1 MRSKLFVQPK
11 MGALMA
17 LPLVL
22 FCTIVKAQTVLSSA
36 SHSEKTYNALMVK
49 RPIKVD
55 GKLNEDSWKQAVLI
69 SDFEDIE
76 GASKPKPSFSTSV
89 KMMWDSQYLYIGA
102 VLEEPHL
109 WGTLKKHDDIIYR
122 DHDFEVFIDPMG
134 DGEQYFE
141 IEINVLG
148 TIMDLFM
155 NKPYKKGGT
164 FDMEWNTNGMLSKII
179 ANGTINDNTDIDS
192 GWTVEMAIPF
202 TAISRNNRTASPSS
216 TNPWRI
222 NFSRVQWTLEPDGK
236 SYRKKLNENNKPISE
251 HNWVW
256 NPTGVIDMHVPVK
269 WGFLYFKN

>member
-1 MRSKLFVQPK
+1 MQSKLLFQQK
-11 MGALMA
+11 TGALIG
-17 LPLVL
+17 LLLL
-22 FCTIVKAQTVLSSA
+22 FCAVVKAQTVLSS
-36 SHSEKTYNALMVK
+36 SLHSEKKYTARMAK

-55 GKLNEDSWKQAVLI
+55 GKLNEHDWKQAVLI
-69 SDFEDIE
+69 SNFEDIE
-76 GASKPKPSFSTSV
+76 GAAKPKPTFSTEV

-164 FDMEWNTNGMLSKII
+164 FDMGWNTTGIQSKVI
-179 ANGTINDNTDIDS
+179 ANGTINNNSDIDS
-192 GWTVEMAIPF
+192 SWTVEMAIPF
-202 TAISRNNRTASPSS
+202 TAISRNNRIASPST

-222 NFSRVQWTLEPDGK
+222 NFSRVQWTLEQDGT
-236 SYRKKLNENNKPISE
+236 SYRKKLNQNNKPISE

-269 WGFLYFKN
+269 WGYLLFKN

>member
-1 MRSKLFVQPK
+1 MPSKQLFQQK
-11 MGALMA
+11 TSALIGLLLLFGAYLD
-17 LPLVL
+17 
-22 FCTIVKAQTVLSSA
+22 AQTVLSS
-36 SHSEKTYNALMVK
+36 SLHSEKKYKARMAK

-55 GKLNEDSWKQAVLI
+55 GKLNEHDWKQAVLI

-76 GASKPKPSFSTSV
+76 GDSKPKPSFSTTV

-164 FDMEWNTNGMLSKII
+164 FDMEWNTTGIQSKVI
-179 ANGTINDNTDIDS
+179 ANGTINNNSDIDS
-192 GWTVEMAIPF
+192 SWTVEMAIPF
-202 TAISRNNRTASPSS
+202 TAISRNNRIASPST

-222 NFSRVQWTLEPDGK
+222 NFSRVQWTLEQDGK
-236 SYRKKLNENNKPISE
+236 SYRKKLNQNNKPISE

-269 WGFLYFKN
+269 WGYLLFKN

>member
-1 MRSKLFVQPK
+1 MRSKLFEQPK

-22 FCTIVKAQTVLSSA
+22 FCTLVKAQTVLSSA

-55 GKLNEDSWKQAVLI
+55 GKLKEHDWKQAVLI

-76 GASKPKPSFSTSV
+76 GASKPKPAFSTNV

-109 WGTLKKHDDIIYR
+109 WGTLKKQDDIIYR

-164 FDMEWNTNGMLSKII
+164 FDMGWNTTGILSKVI
-179 ANGTINDNTDIDS
+179 ANGTINDNSDIDS

-202 TAISRNNRTASPSS
+202 TAISRNNRTASPST

-236 SYRKKLNENNKPISE
+236 TYRKKLNENKRTISE

-269 WGFLYFKN
+269 WGYLYFKN

>member
-1 MRSKLFVQPK
+1 MPSKQLFQQK
-11 MGALMA
+11 MSALIG
-17 LPLVL
+17 LLLVL
-22 FCTIVKAQTVLSSA
+22 FCTVVKAQTLLSSA
-36 SHSEKTYNALMVK
+36 SHSEKKYKARMAK

-55 GKLNEDSWKQAVLI
+55 GKLKEHDWKQAVLI

-76 GASKPKPSFSTSV
+76 GASKPKPAFSTNV
-89 KMMWDSQYLYIGA
+89 KMMWDSHYLYIGA

-109 WGTLKKHDDIIYR
+109 WGTLKKQDDIIYR
-122 DHDFEVFIDPMG
+122 DHDFEVFIDPMS

-164 FDMEWNTNGMLSKII
+164 FDMGWNTTGMLSKVI

-202 TAISRNNRTASPSS
+202 TAISRNNRIASPST

-236 SYRKKLNENNKPISE
+236 SYRKKLNENKRPISE

-269 WGFLYFKN
+269 WGYLYFKN

>member
-1 MRSKLFVQPK
+1 MRSKLLFQPK
-11 MGALMA
+11 TSALMG
-17 LPLVL
+17 LLLL
-22 FCTIVKAQTVLSSA
+22 FCAVVKAQTVLSS
-36 SHSEKTYNALMVK
+36 SLHSEKKYTARMAK
-49 RPIKVD
+49 RPIQVD
-55 GKLNEDSWKQAVLI
+55 GKLNEHDWKQAVLI
-69 SDFEDIE
+69 SNFEDIE
-76 GASKPKPSFSTSV
+76 GAAKPKPTFSTEV

-164 FDMEWNTNGMLSKII
+164 FDMGWNTAGIQSKII

-192 GWTVEMAIPF
+192 GWTLEMAIPF
-202 TAISRNNRTASPSS
+202 TAISKAQRAATPSF
-216 TNPWRI
+216 NKPWRI
-222 NFSRVQWTLEPDGK
+222 NFSRVQWTLEPDGI
-236 SYRKKLNENNKPISE
+236 SYRKKLNQNNKPISE

-256 NPTGVIDMHVPVK
+256 NPTGVVDMHVPAK
-269 WGFLYFKN
+269 WGYLYFKN

>member
-1 MRSKLFVQPK
+1 MQSKLLFQQRTS
-11 MGALMA
+11 ALMA
-17 LPLVL
+17 LLLLLCPV
-22 FCTIVKAQTVLSSA
+22 VKAQTVLSS
-36 SHSEKTYNALMVK
+36 SLHSEKKYTARMAK

-55 GKLNEDSWKQAVLI
+55 GKLNEHDWKQAVLI
-69 SDFEDIE
+69 SNFEDIE
-76 GASKPKPSFSTSV
+76 GAAKPKPTYSTEV

-164 FDMEWNTNGMLSKII
+164 FDMGWNTTGIQSKVI

-192 GWTVEMAIPF
+192 GWTLEMAIPF
-202 TAISRNNRTASPSS
+202 TAISKAQRAATTSFNK
-216 TNPWRI
+216 PWRI
-222 NFSRVQWTLEPDGK
+222 NFSRVQWTLESEGK
-236 SYRKKLNENNKPISE
+236 SYRKKLNQNNKPISE

-256 NPTGVIDMHVPVK
+256 NPTGVVDMHVPAK
-269 WGFLYFKN
+269 WGYLYFKN

>member
-1 MRSKLFVQPK
+1 MRSKLFEQPK

-22 FCTIVKAQTVLSSA
+22 FCTLVKAQTVLSSA

-69 SDFEDIE
+69 SDFQDIE

-236 SYRKKLNENNKPISE
+236 SYRKKLNENKRPISE

-269 WGFLYFKN
+269 WAFLYFKN

>member
-1 MRSKLFVQPK
+1 
-11 MGALMA
+11 MGL
-17 LPLVL
+17 LLL
-22 FCTIVKAQTVLSSA
+22 FCAVVKAQTVLSS
-36 SHSEKTYNALMVK
+36 SLHSEKKYTARMAK

-55 GKLNEDSWKQAVLI
+55 GKLNEHDWKQAVLI
-69 SDFEDIE
+69 SNFEDIE
-76 GASKPKPSFSTSV
+76 GAAKPKPTFSTEV

-164 FDMEWNTNGMLSKII
+164 FDMGWNTTGIQSTVI
-179 ANGTINDNTDIDS
+179 ANGTINDNSDIDS

-202 TAISRNNRTASPSS
+202 TAISKAQRAATPSF
-216 TNPWRI
+216 NKPWRI
-222 NFSRVQWTLEPDGK
+222 NFSRVQWTLEPDGI
-236 SYRKKLNENNKPISE
+236 SYRKKLNQNNKPISE

-256 NPTGVIDMHVPVK
+256 NPTGVVDMHVPTK
-269 WGFLYFKN
+269 WGYLYFKN

>member
-1 MRSKLFVQPK
+1 MPSKQLFQQK
-11 MGALMA
+11 TSALIG
-17 LPLVL
+17 LLLL
-22 FCTIVKAQTVLSSA
+22 FGTYLDAQTVLSS
-36 SHSEKTYNALMVK
+36 SLHSEKMYKARMAK

-55 GKLNEDSWKQAVLI
+55 GKLNEHDWKQAVLI

-76 GASKPKPSFSTSV
+76 GASKPKPSFSTTV

-164 FDMEWNTNGMLSKII
+164 FDMGWNTNGMLSKII
-179 ANGTINDNTDIDS
+179 ANGTINDNSDIDS

-202 TAISRNNRTASPSS
+202 KAISRNNRTASPSS

-236 SYRKKLNENNKPISE
+236 SYRKKLNQNNKPISE

-269 WGFLYFKN
+269 WGYLLFKN

>member
-1 MRSKLFVQPK
+1 MPSKQLFQQK
-11 MGALMA
+11 TSALIGLLLLFGAYLD
-17 LPLVL
+17 
-22 FCTIVKAQTVLSSA
+22 AQTVLSS
-36 SHSEKTYNALMVK
+36 SLHSEKKYKARMAK

-55 GKLNEDSWKQAVLI
+55 GKLNEHDWKQAVLI

-76 GASKPKPSFSTSV
+76 GASKPKPSFSTTV

-164 FDMEWNTNGMLSKII
+164 FDMEWNTTGIQSKVI
-179 ANGTINDNTDIDS
+179 ANGTINDNSDIDS

-202 TAISRNNRTASPSS
+202 TAISRNNRIASPST

-222 NFSRVQWTLEPDGK
+222 NFSRVQWTLEPDGT
-236 SYRKKLNENNKPISE
+236 SYRKKLNQNNKPISE

-269 WGFLYFKN
+269 WGYLLFKN

>member
-1 MRSKLFVQPK
+1 
-11 MGALMA
+11 MA
-17 LPLVL
+17 LLLVL
-22 FCTIVKAQTVLSSA
+22 FCTHLVAQTVLSS
-36 SHSEKTYNALMVK
+36 SLHSEKKYKARMAK

-55 GKLNEDSWKQAVLI
+55 GKLKEHDWKQAVLI

-76 GASKPKPSFSTSV
+76 GASKPKPAFSTTV

-164 FDMEWNTNGMLSKII
+164 FDMGWNTNGMLSKII
-179 ANGTINDNTDIDS
+179 ANGTINDNSDIDS

-202 TAISRNNRTASPSS
+202 TAISRNDRTASPSS

-236 SYRKKLNENNKPISE
+236 SYRKKLNENKRPISE

-269 WGFLYFKN
+269 WGYLYFKN

>member
-1 MRSKLFVQPK
+1 
-11 MGALMA
+11 MA
-17 LPLVL
+17 LLLVL
-22 FCTIVKAQTVLSSA
+22 FCTLVRAQTVLSS
-36 SHSEKTYNALMVK
+36 SLHSEKKYKARMAK

-55 GKLNEDSWKQAVLI
+55 GKLNEHDWKQAVLI

-76 GASKPKPSFSTSV
+76 GASKPKPSFNTTV

-109 WGTLKKHDDIIYR
+109 WGTLKKQDDIIYR

-164 FDMEWNTNGMLSKII
+164 FDMRWNTTGILSKVI
-179 ANGTINDNTDIDS
+179 ANGTINDNSDIDS

-202 TAISRNNRTASPSS
+202 TAISRNNRIASPST

-236 SYRKKLNENNKPISE
+236 TYRKKLNENKRPISE

-269 WGFLYFKN
+269 WGYLYFKN

>member
-1 MRSKLFVQPK
+1 MPSKQLFQQK
-11 MGALMA
+11 TSALIGLLLLFGANLD
-17 LPLVL
+17 
-22 FCTIVKAQTVLSSA
+22 AQTALSS
-36 SHSEKTYNALMVK
+36 SLHSEKNYKARMAK
-49 RPIKVD
+49 QPIKVD
-55 GKLNEDSWKQAVLI
+55 GKLNEHDWKQAVLI

-76 GASKPKPSFSTSV
+76 GASKPKPAFSTTV

-109 WGTLKKHDDIIYR
+109 WGTLKKQDDIIYR

-164 FDMEWNTNGMLSKII
+164 FDMGWNTTGILSKVI
-179 ANGTINDNTDIDS
+179 ANGTINDNSDIDS

-202 TAISRNNRTASPSS
+202 TAISRNNRTASPST

-236 SYRKKLNENNKPISE
+236 TYRKKLNENKRTISE

-269 WGFLYFKN
+269 WGYLYFKN

>member
-1 MRSKLFVQPK
+1 MRSKLLFQPK
-11 MGALMA
+11 TSALIG
-17 LPLVL
+17 LLLL
-22 FCTIVKAQTVLSSA
+22 FCTVVKAQTVLSS
-36 SHSEKTYNALMVK
+36 SLHSEKKYTARMAK

-55 GKLNEDSWKQAVLI
+55 GKLNEHDWKQAVLI
-69 SDFEDIE
+69 SNFEDIE
-76 GASKPKPSFSTSV
+76 GAAKPKPTFSTEV

-164 FDMEWNTNGMLSKII
+164 FDMGWNTTGIQSKII

-192 GWTVEMAIPF
+192 GWTLEMAIPF
-202 TAISRNNRTASPSS
+202 TAISKVQRAATPSF
-216 TNPWRI
+216 NKPWRI
-222 NFSRVQWTLEPDGK
+222 NFSRVQWTLEPDGI
-236 SYRKKLNENNKPISE
+236 SYRKKLNQNNKPISE

-256 NPTGVIDMHVPVK
+256 NPTGVVDMHVPAK
-269 WGFLYFKN
+269 WGYLYFKN

>member
-1 MRSKLFVQPK
+1 MPSKQLFQQK
-11 MGALMA
+11 TSALIGLLLLFGAYLD
-17 LPLVL
+17 
-22 FCTIVKAQTVLSSA
+22 AQTVLSS
-36 SHSEKTYNALMVK
+36 SLHSEKKYKARMVK
-49 RPIKVD
+49 QPIKVD
-55 GKLNEDSWKQAVLI
+55 GKLNEHDWKQAVLI

-76 GASKPKPSFSTSV
+76 GASKPKPTFRTTV

-164 FDMEWNTNGMLSKII
+164 FDMEWNTTGIQSKII
-179 ANGTINDNTDIDS
+179 ANGTINDNSDIDS

-202 TAISRNNRTASPSS
+202 TAISRIQRPATPSS
-216 TNPWRI
+216 NKPWRI

-236 SYRKKLNENNKPISE
+236 TYRKKLNEKNKPSAE

-256 NPTGVIDMHVPVK
+256 NPSGVIDMHVPVK
-269 WGFLYFKN
+269 WGYLYFKN

>member
-11 MGALMA
+11 MAALLA
-17 LPLVL
+17 LLLVL
-22 FCTIVKAQTVLSSA
+22 FCTHLVAQTVLSS
-36 SHSEKTYNALMVK
+36 SLHSEKKYKARMVK

-55 GKLNEDSWKQAVLI
+55 GKLKEHDWKQAVLI

-76 GASKPKPSFSTSV
+76 GASKPKPAFSTTV

-109 WGTLKKHDDIIYR
+109 WGTLKKQDDIIYR

-164 FDMEWNTNGMLSKII
+164 FDMGWNTTGMLSKVI

-202 TAISRNNRTASPSS
+202 TAISRNNRIASPST

-222 NFSRVQWTLEPDGK
+222 NFSRVQWTLAPDGK
-236 SYRKKLNENNKPISE
+236 SYRKKVNENNRPIAE

-269 WGFLYFKN
+269 WGYLYFKN

>member
-1 MRSKLFVQPK
+1 
-11 MGALMA
+11 MGVL
-17 LPLVL
+17 LL
-22 FCTIVKAQTVLSSA
+22 FCAVINAQTVLSS
-36 SHSEKTYNALMVK
+36 SLHSEKKYTARMAK

-55 GKLNEDSWKQAVLI
+55 GKLNEHDWKQAVLI
-69 SDFEDIE
+69 SNFEDIE
-76 GASKPKPSFSTSV
+76 GAVKPKPTFSTEV

-134 DGEQYFE
+134 DAEQYFE
-141 IEINVLG
+141 IEINVFG

-164 FDMEWNTNGMLSKII
+164 FDMGWNTTGIQSKII
-179 ANGTINDNTDIDS
+179 ANGTINDNSDIDS
-192 GWTVEMAIPF
+192 GWTLEMAIPF
-202 TAISRNNRTASPSS
+202 TAISRTQRAAAPSF
-216 TNPWRI
+216 NKPWRI

-236 SYRKKLNENNKPISE
+236 SYRKKLNQNNKPISE

-256 NPTGVIDMHVPVK
+256 NPTGVVDMHVPTK
-269 WGFLYFKN
+269 WGYLYFKN

>member
-1 MRSKLFVQPK
+1 MPSKQLFQQK
-11 MGALMA
+11 TSALIGLLLLFGAYLD
-17 LPLVL
+17 
-22 FCTIVKAQTVLSSA
+22 AQTVLSS
-36 SHSEKTYNALMVK
+36 SLHSEKMYKARMAK

-55 GKLNEDSWKQAVLI
+55 GKLNEHDWKQAVLI

-76 GASKPKPSFSTSV
+76 GASKPKPAFSTTV

-164 FDMEWNTNGMLSKII
+164 FDMEWNTTGIQSKVI

-192 GWTVEMAIPF
+192 SWTVEMAIPF
-202 TAISRNNRTASPSS
+202 TAISRNNRIASPST

-222 NFSRVQWTLEPDGK
+222 NFSRVQWTLEQDGK
-236 SYRKKLNENNKPISE
+236 SYRKKLNQNNKPISE

-269 WGFLYFKN
+269 WGYLLFKN

>member
-1 MRSKLFVQPK
+1 MQLKQFLQQK
-11 MGALMA
+11 MGALMG
-17 LPLVL
+17 LMLVL
-22 FCTIVKAQTVLSSA
+22 LCTLVKAQTIRSSA
-36 SHSEKTYNALMVK
+36 STSEKKYKARMAK
-49 RPIKVD
+49 QPIKVD
-55 GKLNEDSWKQAVLI
+55 GKLNEHSWKQAVLI

-76 GASKPKPSFSTSV
+76 GANKPKPTFSTTV

-164 FDMEWNTNGMLSKII
+164 FDMEWNTTGIQSKII
-179 ANGTINDNTDIDS
+179 ANILP
-192 GWTVEMAIPF
+192 TV
-202 TAISRNNRTASPSS
+202 
-216 TNPWRI
+216 
-222 NFSRVQWTLEPDGK
+222 
-236 SYRKKLNENNKPISE
+236 KLNGHLLFVTCSVYKDENEKNVEALIA
-251 HNWVW
+251 
-256 NPTGVIDMHVPVK
+256 TGKFKVVK
-269 WGFLYFKN
+269 QQYFTGYDQQADTLFGALLEKITA

>member
-1 MRSKLFVQPK
+1 MRSKLLFRQK
-11 MGALMA
+11 MSALMS
-17 LPLVL
+17 LLLLLCCV
-22 FCTIVKAQTVLSSA
+22 VKAQTVLSS
-36 SHSEKTYNALMVK
+36 SLLSEKKYTSRMAK

-55 GKLNEDSWKQAVLI
+55 GNLNEYDWKQAVLI

-76 GASKPKPSFSTSV
+76 GAAKPKPTYSTSV

-164 FDMEWNTNGMLSKII
+164 FDMGWNTTGIQSKII

-192 GWTVEMAIPF
+192 GWTLEMAIPF
-202 TAISRNNRTASPSS
+202 TAISRIQRPATPSS
-216 TNPWRI
+216 NKPWRI

-236 SYRKKLNENNKPISE
+236 SYRKKLNQHNKPISE
-251 HNWVW
+251 NNWVW
-256 NPTGVIDMHVPVK
+256 NPTGVVDMHVPTK
-269 WGFLYFKN
+269 WGYLYFKK

>member
-1 MRSKLFVQPK
+1 MRSKLFEQPK

-22 FCTIVKAQTVLSSA
+22 FCTLVKAQTVLSSA

-236 SYRKKLNENNKPISE
+236 SYRKKLNENKRPISE

-269 WGFLYFKN
+269 WGYLYFKN

>member
-1 MRSKLFVQPK
+1 MPSKQLFQQK
-11 MGALMA
+11 TSALIGLLLLFGAYLD
-17 LPLVL
+17 
-22 FCTIVKAQTVLSSA
+22 AQTVLSS
-36 SHSEKTYNALMVK
+36 SLHSEKKYKARMAK

-55 GKLNEDSWKQAVLI
+55 GKLNEHDWKQAVLI

-76 GASKPKPSFSTSV
+76 GASKPKPSFSTTV

-164 FDMEWNTNGMLSKII
+164 FDMGWNTNGMLSKII
-179 ANGTINDNTDIDS
+179 ANGTINDNSDIDS

-202 TAISRNNRTASPSS
+202 KAISRNNRTASPSS

-222 NFSRVQWTLEPDGK
+222 NFSRVQWTLESDGK
-236 SYRKKLNENNKPISE
+236 SYRKKLNQNNKPISE

-269 WGFLYFKN
+269 WGYLLFKN

>member
-11 MGALMA
+11 MAALMA
-17 LPLVL
+17 LLLVL
-22 FCTIVKAQTVLSSA
+22 FCTCLVAQTVLSS
-36 SHSEKTYNALMVK
+36 SLHSEKKYKARMVK

-55 GKLNEDSWKQAVLI
+55 GKLKEHDWKQAVLI

-76 GASKPKPSFSTSV
+76 GASKPKPAFSTNV

-109 WGTLKKHDDIIYR
+109 WGTLKKQDDIIYR

-164 FDMEWNTNGMLSKII
+164 FDMGWNTTGMLSKII
-179 ANGTINDNTDIDS
+179 ANGTINDNSDIDS

-202 TAISRNNRTASPSS
+202 TAISRNNRTASPS
-216 TNPWRI
+216 TINPWRI

-236 SYRKKLNENNKPISE
+236 SYRKKLNENNKPIAE

-269 WGFLYFKN
+269 WGYLYFKN

>member
-22 FCTIVKAQTVLSSA
+22 FCTLVKAQTVLSSA

-134 DGEQYFE
+134 DAEQYFE

-164 FDMEWNTNGMLSKII
+164 FDMGWNTNGMLSKII
-179 ANGTINDNTDIDS
+179 ANGTINDNSDIDS

-269 WGFLYFKN
+269 WGYLYFKN

>member
-1 MRSKLFVQPK
+1 MRSKLFEQPK

-22 FCTIVKAQTVLSSA
+22 FCTLVKAQTVLSSA

-55 GKLNEDSWKQAVLI
+55 GKLKEHDWKQAVLI

-76 GASKPKPSFSTSV
+76 GANKPKPTFRTTV

-164 FDMEWNTNGMLSKII
+164 FDMGWNTNGMLSKII
-179 ANGTINDNTDIDS
+179 ANGTINDNSDIDS

-202 TAISRNNRTASPSS
+202 KAISRNNRTASPSS

-236 SYRKKLNENNKPISE
+236 SYRKKLNQNNKPISE

-269 WGFLYFKN
+269 WGYLLFKN

>member
-1 MRSKLFVQPK
+1 MPSKQLFQQK
-11 MGALMA
+11 TSALIGLLLLFGAYLD
-17 LPLVL
+17 
-22 FCTIVKAQTVLSSA
+22 AQTVLSS
-36 SHSEKTYNALMVK
+36 SLHSEKMYKARMAK

-55 GKLNEDSWKQAVLI
+55 GKLNEHDWKQAVLI

-76 GASKPKPSFSTSV
+76 GASKPKPSFSTTV

-164 FDMEWNTNGMLSKII
+164 FDMEWNTTGIQSKVI
-179 ANGTINDNTDIDS
+179 ANGTINNNSDIDS
-192 GWTVEMAIPF
+192 SWTVEMAIPF
-202 TAISRNNRTASPSS
+202 TAISRNNRIASPST

-222 NFSRVQWTLEPDGK
+222 NFSRVQWTLEQDGK
-236 SYRKKLNENNKPISE
+236 SYRKKLNQNNKPISE

-269 WGFLYFKN
+269 WGYLLFKN

>member
-1 MRSKLFVQPK
+1 
-11 MGALMA
+11 MGL
-17 LPLVL
+17 LLL
-22 FCTIVKAQTVLSSA
+22 FCALVKAQTVLSS
-36 SHSEKTYNALMVK
+36 SLHSEKKYTARMAK

-55 GKLNEDSWKQAVLI
+55 GKLNEHDWKQAVVI

-76 GASKPKPSFSTSV
+76 GAAKPKPTFSTEV

-109 WGTLKKHDDIIYR
+109 WGTLKKYDDIIYR

-164 FDMEWNTNGMLSKII
+164 FDMGWNTAGIQSKII
-179 ANGTINDNTDIDS
+179 ANGTINDNSDIDS
-192 GWTVEMAIPF
+192 GWTLEMAIPF
-202 TAISRNNRTASPSS
+202 TAISRTQRAATPSF
-216 TNPWRI
+216 NKPWRI

-236 SYRKKLNENNKPISE
+236 SYRKKLNQKSKPISE

-256 NPTGVIDMHVPVK
+256 NPTGVVDMHVPAK
-269 WGFLYFKN
+269 WGYLYFKN

>member
-1 MRSKLFVQPK
+1 
-11 MGALMA
+11 MGL
-17 LPLVL
+17 LLL
-22 FCTIVKAQTVLSSA
+22 FCALVKAQTVLSS
-36 SHSEKTYNALMVK
+36 SLHSEKKYTARMAK

-55 GKLNEDSWKQAVLI
+55 GKLNEHDWKQAVLI
-69 SDFEDIE
+69 SNFEDIE
-76 GASKPKPSFSTSV
+76 GAVKPKPTFSTEV

-164 FDMEWNTNGMLSKII
+164 FDMAWNTTGIQYKII

-192 GWTVEMAIPF
+192 GWTLEMAIPF
-202 TAISRNNRTASPSS
+202 TAISKAQRPATPSS
-216 TNPWRI
+216 NKPWRI

-236 SYRKKLNENNKPISE
+236 SYRKKLNEHNKPISE
-251 HNWVW
+251 NNWVW
-256 NPTGVIDMHVPVK
+256 NPTGVVDMHVPTK
-269 WGFLYFKN
+269 WGYLYFKN

>member
-1 MRSKLFVQPK
+1 MRSKLFEQPK

-22 FCTIVKAQTVLSSA
+22 FCTLVKAQTVLSSA

>member
-1 MRSKLFVQPK
+1 
-11 MGALMA
+11 MA
-17 LPLVL
+17 LLLVL
-22 FCTIVKAQTVLSSA
+22 FCTHLVAQTVLSS
-36 SHSEKTYNALMVK
+36 SLHSEKKYKARMAK

-55 GKLNEDSWKQAVLI
+55 GKLKEHDWKQAVLI

-76 GASKPKPSFSTSV
+76 GASKPKPAFSTTV

-164 FDMEWNTNGMLSKII
+164 FDMGWNTTGMLSKVI

-202 TAISRNNRTASPSS
+202 TAISRNNRIASPST

-236 SYRKKLNENNKPISE
+236 SYRKKLNENKRTISE

-269 WGFLYFKN
+269 WGYLYFKN

>member
-22 FCTIVKAQTVLSSA
+22 FCTLVKAQTVLSSA
-36 SHSEKTYNALMVK
+36 SHSEKNYNALMVK

-55 GKLNEDSWKQAVLI
+55 GKLKEHDWKQAVLI

-76 GASKPKPSFSTSV
+76 GASKPKPAFSTTV

-164 FDMEWNTNGMLSKII
+164 FDMGWNTNGMLSKII
-179 ANGTINDNTDIDS
+179 ANGTINDNSDIDS

-202 TAISRNNRTASPSS
+202 KAISRNNRIASPST

-222 NFSRVQWTLEPDGK
+222 NFSRVQWTLEQDGK
-236 SYRKKLNENNKPISE
+236 SYRKKLNQNNKPISE

-269 WGFLYFKN
+269 WGYLLFKN

>member
-1 MRSKLFVQPK
+1 MRSKLLFLQK
-11 MGALMA
+11 MSALMS
-17 LPLVL
+17 LLLLVCSYL
-22 FCTIVKAQTVLSSA
+22 EAQTVLSS
-36 SHSEKTYNALMVK
+36 SLLSEKKYTSRMAK

-55 GKLNEDSWKQAVLI
+55 GKLNEHDWKQAVLI

-76 GASKPKPSFSTSV
+76 GAAKPKPTFSTSV

-109 WGTLKKHDDIIYR
+109 WGTLKNHDDIIYR

-164 FDMEWNTNGMLSKII
+164 FDMGWNTTGIQSKII

-192 GWTVEMAIPF
+192 GWTVEMAIPY
-202 TAISRNNRTASPSS
+202 TAISRLERAAAPSF
-216 TNPWRI
+216 NKPWRI

-236 SYRKKLNENNKPISE
+236 SYRKKLNQHNKPISE
-251 HNWVW
+251 NNWVW
-256 NPTGVIDMHVPVK
+256 NPTGVIDMHVPTK
-269 WGFLYFKN
+269 WGYLYFKK

>member
-1 MRSKLFVQPK
+1 MRSKLLFQPK
-11 MGALMA
+11 TSALIG
-17 LPLVL
+17 LLLL
-22 FCTIVKAQTVLSSA
+22 FCTVVKAQTVLSS
-36 SHSEKTYNALMVK
+36 SLHSEKKYTARMAK

-55 GKLNEDSWKQAVLI
+55 GKLNEHDWKQAVLI
-69 SDFEDIE
+69 SNFEDIE
-76 GASKPKPSFSTSV
+76 GAAKPKPTFSTEV

-109 WGTLKKHDDIIYR
+109 WGTLQKHDDIIYR

-164 FDMEWNTNGMLSKII
+164 FDMGWNTTGIQSKII

-192 GWTVEMAIPF
+192 GWTLEMAIPF
-202 TAISRNNRTASPSS
+202 TAISKVQRAATPSF
-216 TNPWRI
+216 NKPWRI
-222 NFSRVQWTLEPDGK
+222 NFSRVQWTLEPDGI
-236 SYRKKLNENNKPISE
+236 SYRKKLNQNNKPISE

-256 NPTGVIDMHVPVK
+256 NPTGVVDMHVPAK
-269 WGFLYFKN
+269 WGYLYFKN

>member
-1 MRSKLFVQPK
+1 MRSKLLFQPK
-11 MGALMA
+11 TSALMG
-17 LPLVL
+17 LLLL
-22 FCTIVKAQTVLSSA
+22 FCVVVKAQTVLSS
-36 SHSEKTYNALMVK
+36 SLHSEKKYTARMAK

-55 GKLNEDSWKQAVLI
+55 GKLNEHDWKQAVLI
-69 SDFEDIE
+69 SNFEDIE
-76 GASKPKPSFSTSV
+76 GAAKPKPTFSTEV

-164 FDMEWNTNGMLSKII
+164 FDMGWNTTGIQSKII

-192 GWTVEMAIPF
+192 GWTLEMAIPF
-202 TAISRNNRTASPSS
+202 TAISKVQRAATPSF
-216 TNPWRI
+216 NKPWRI
-222 NFSRVQWTLEPDGK
+222 NFSRVQWTLEPDGI
-236 SYRKKLNENNKPISE
+236 SYRKKLNQNNKPISE

-256 NPTGVIDMHVPVK
+256 NPTGVVDMHVPAK
-269 WGFLYFKN
+269 WGYLYFKN

>member
-1 MRSKLFVQPK
+1 MPSKQLFQQK
-11 MGALMA
+11 TSALIGLLLLFGAYLD
-17 LPLVL
+17 
-22 FCTIVKAQTVLSSA
+22 AQTVLSS
-36 SHSEKTYNALMVK
+36 SLHSEKKYKARMVK
-49 RPIKVD
+49 QPIKVD
-55 GKLNEDSWKQAVLI
+55 GKLNEHDWKQAVLI

-76 GASKPKPSFSTSV
+76 GANKPKPAFRTTV

-164 FDMEWNTNGMLSKII
+164 FDMEWNTTGIQSKVI
-179 ANGTINDNTDIDS
+179 ANGTINDNSDIDS

-202 TAISRNNRTASPSS
+202 TAISRNNRIASPS
-216 TNPWRI
+216 TANPWRI
-222 NFSRVQWTLEPDGK
+222 NFSRVQWTLESDGK
-236 SYRKKLNENNKPISE
+236 TYRKKLNQNNNPISE

-256 NPTGVIDMHVPVK
+256 NPTGVIDMHLPTK
-269 WGFLYFKN
+269 WGYLYFKN

>member
-1 MRSKLFVQPK
+1 
-11 MGALMA
+11 MA
-17 LPLVL
+17 LLLVL
-22 FCTIVKAQTVLSSA
+22 FCTHLVAQTVLSS
-36 SHSEKTYNALMVK
+36 SLHSEKKYKARMAK

-55 GKLNEDSWKQAVLI
+55 GKLNEHDWKQAVLI

-76 GASKPKPSFSTSV
+76 GASKPKPAFSTTV

-164 FDMEWNTNGMLSKII
+164 FDMGWNTTGILSKVI
-179 ANGTINDNTDIDS
+179 ANGTINDNSDIDS

-202 TAISRNNRTASPSS
+202 TAISRNNRIASPS
-216 TNPWRI
+216 TANPWRI
-222 NFSRVQWTLEPDGK
+222 NFSRVQWTLESDGK
-236 SYRKKLNENNKPISE
+236 TYRKKLNQNNNPISE

-269 WGFLYFKN
+269 WGYLYFKN

>member
-22 FCTIVKAQTVLSSA
+22 FCTLARAQTVLSSA
-36 SHSEKTYNALMVK
+36 SHSEKKYKARMAK

-55 GKLNEDSWKQAVLI
+55 GKLKEHDWKQAVLI

-76 GASKPKPSFSTSV
+76 GASKPKPAFSTTV

-164 FDMEWNTNGMLSKII
+164 FDMEWNTTGIQSKII

-202 TAISRNNRTASPSS
+202 TAISRTQRAATPSF
-216 TNPWRI
+216 NKPWRI
-222 NFSRVQWTLEPDGK
+222 NFSRVQWTLEPDGI
-236 SYRKKLNENNKPISE
+236 SYRKKLNQNNKPISE

-269 WGFLYFKN
+269 WGYLYFKN

>member
-1 MRSKLFVQPK
+1 MSMQSKLFVQPK
-11 MGALMA
+11 MGAL
-17 LPLVL
+17 LGLLLVL
-22 FCTIVKAQTVLSSA
+22 LCTHVMAQTARSSA
-36 SHSEKTYNALMVK
+36 SPSEKTYMAPMVK
-49 RPIKVD
+49 KPIKVD
-55 GKLNEDSWKQAVLI
+55 GTLNEDSWKQAVLI

-76 GASKPKPSFSTSV
+76 GAIKPKPAFRTTV

-164 FDMEWNTNGMLSKII
+164 FDMGWNTSGIISKVI
-179 ANGTINDNTDIDS
+179 ANGTINDNSDLDS
-192 GWTVEMAIPF
+192 GWTV
-202 TAISRNNRTASPSS
+202 
-216 TNPWRI
+216 
-222 NFSRVQWTLEPDGK
+222 
-236 SYRKKLNENNKPISE
+236 
-251 HNWVW
+251 
-256 NPTGVIDMHVPVK
+256 
-269 WGFLYFKN
+269 